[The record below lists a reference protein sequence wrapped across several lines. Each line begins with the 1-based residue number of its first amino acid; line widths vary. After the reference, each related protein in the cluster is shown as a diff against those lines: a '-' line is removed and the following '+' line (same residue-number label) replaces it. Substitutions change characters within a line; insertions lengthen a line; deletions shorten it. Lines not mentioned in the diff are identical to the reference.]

1 LHRRLGEK
9 TPQGRRGMYNR
20 PKTPN
25 RNLHIGV
32 VSLIL
37 LLLSA
42 FAHSSAV
49 LAVLEII
56 PSEVEEELTINELR
70 LLSDELRRQAV
81 NILPANE
88 FNVLTRDGL
97 IALIP
102 ADEKEAEC
110 LAQSCAVDIGR
121 AIGAE
126 YISSGRIA
134 KFAGKLSLTVELYE
148 TMGGRLLGSFLT
160 YGTDIIGL
168 METIRAES
176 PAMFEKVKAHYF
188 AGKEKPK
195 SSGNEKLKAEAS
207 IETEIKDENSSS
219 GLLKLNERYGLRIA
233 LKGVLASNSEDGGGS
248 DGEDGGDNSGF
259 EIGLLMSI
267 PIVNIITFNPEVN
280 FNYRRFYFMKSDFD
294 EFVIN
299 IPILFQLTP
308 FAGSS
313 YNMKDIYL
321 EGGIQLDFPLV
332 TKIYS
337 NDDKKDYTDRA
348 NLDFGIALGC
358 GLHFKHFVFGI
369 RGIIGLTDFDANG
382 NSISAIGWW
391 MGYLF

>member
-1 LHRRLGEK
+1 M
-9 TPQGRRGMYNR
+9 PM
-20 PKTPN
+20 
-25 RNLHIGV
+25 IFA
-32 VSLIL
+32 IL

-42 FAHSSAV
+42 FAHSAAV

-88 FNVLTRDGL
+88 FNVLTRDGM
-97 IALIP
+97 IALMP

-110 LAQSCAVDIGR
+110 LAESCAVDIGR

-195 SSGNEKLKAEAS
+195 VTDIEKPKPIESVEAEAKS
-207 IETEIKDENSSS
+207 IETGIKKEEPSS
-219 GLLKLNERYGLRIA
+219 GLSKWVAIGFDVLGAGAVGFGIYQDRRVVSHKDDYHNIEQGRSQEAFDEAYSSAERSQYKRNMSYIA
-233 LKGVLASNSEDGGGS
+233 GGVL
-248 DGEDGGDNSGF
+248 
-259 EIGLLMSI
+259 LL
-267 PIVNIITFNPEVN
+267 
-280 FNYRRFYFMKSDFD
+280 
-294 EFVIN
+294 
-299 IPILFQLTP
+299 
-308 FAGSS
+308 
-313 YNMKDIYL
+313 
-321 EGGIQLDFPLV
+321 
-332 TKIYS
+332 
-337 NDDKKDYTDRA
+337 
-348 NLDFGIALGC
+348 C
-358 GLHFKHFVFGI
+358 GVSVHIFF
-369 RGIIGLTDFDANG
+369 
-382 NSISAIGWW
+382 
-391 MGYLF
+391 